1 MTTGPIT
8 AEISVSLWFFSHV
21 RLGALSLTR
30 IGPLQITRC
39 GNRFQIGLRR

>member
-30 IGPLQITRC
+30 IGPLQITRL
-39 GNRFQIGLRR
+39 GDKVRIGLR